1 MAGEDGGEEITA
13 EGLSAKTSAFDNLY
27 SGGALIMYKRARV
40 RKHLERYLKVKSH
53 LLELN
58 CGTGE
63 DALYFAAKGHTIH
76 ATDLSAGLQQV
87 LKEKIFRSGLQSR
100 VTSELCSFTNLQQL
114 KNKG

>member
-1 MAGEDGGEEITA
+1 MAGEDVEEELTA
-13 EGLSAKTSAFDNLY
+13 NAFSAQAPGFDNLY
-27 SGGALIMYKRARV
+27 SGDAIIMYKRARV

-76 ATDLSAGLQQV
+76 ATDLSAAMQQV

-114 KNKG
+114 KN